1 MHIFINKKTKDKSCS
16 MVIPPVGTASYF
28 FSLAL
33 CLLLFSFPS
42 CHSHTEDDG
51 HNHAPPKT
59 ATEEKAHEHE
69 TTAIATLTK
78 EQLKTVGIQ
87 LGNIEQKELTATIR
101 ANGMLKVPN
110 NNKANATS
118 LYGGVIKTLNVQIG
132 GYVKKGQVIAT
143 IANPQF
149 IQLQEEYLTIGSKII
164 FAEQELQ
171 RQQALNAGNAGA
183 LKNLQNATSEL
194 NMLRTRK
201 ASLQQQIQ
209 LMGINPN
216 SISDNNLKSAL
227 VVTSPINGTISNLFA
242 KIGSY
247 VDVSSP
253 VAEIVDNSSLH
264 LDLHVFE
271 KDLPLLKVGQIIHFT
286 LTNNPTSEYDAKV
299 FSIGSSFEN
308 ESKTISVHCNV
319 TGDKNGLIDGMN
331 ITGIVSLNNVTTP
344 AVPDEAIVNAEGK
357 YYVFIVTGK
366 KADEHAEEGTENH
379 KHQEGE
385 EKEHKEDK
393 NSINFEKIE
402 VVKGVSDMGYTAVTF
417 VKDVPE
423 NTRIVVKGAFFINA
437 KLSNTGGHEH

>member
-1 MHIFINKKTKDKSCS
+1 MTSINNKKILAI
-16 MVIPPVGTASYF
+16 VIMAIVLIACNNHKEG
-28 FSLAL
+28 
-33 CLLLFSFPS
+33 
-42 CHSHTEDDG
+42 DG
-51 HNHAPPKT
+51 HDHAPQKKET
-59 ATEEKAHEHE
+59 QEEAHEHE
-69 TTAIATLTK
+69 TSDIATLTE
-78 EQLKTVGIQ
+78 EQMKTVGIQ
-87 LGNIEQKELTATIR
+87 LGHIEQKELTATIR

-110 NNKANATS
+110 NNKGNATS
-118 LYGGVIKTLNVQIG
+118 LYGGVIKTLKVQIG
-132 GYVKKGQVIAT
+132 DYVKKGQIIAT

-149 IQLQEEYLTIGSKII
+149 IQLQEEYLTIGSKIV

-183 LKNLQNATSEL
+183 LKNLQSATVEL
-194 NMLRTRK
+194 SMLRTRK

-216 SISDNNLKSAL
+216 SISNNNLKSAL
-227 VVTSPINGTISNLFA
+227 VVTSPLNGTISNLFA

-271 KDLPLLKVGQIIHFT
+271 KDLPVLKVGQIIHFT
-286 LTNNPTSEYDAKV
+286 LTNNPTGEYDAKV

-319 TGDKNGLIDGMN
+319 TGNKAGLIDGMN

-344 AVPDEAIVNAEGK
+344 AVPDDAIVNADGK
-357 YYVFIVTGK
+357 YYVFVVTDK
-366 KADEHAEEGTENH
+366 KADEHADETKENH
-379 KHQEGE
+379 EHKEGE

-393 NSINFEKIE
+393 TMNFEKLE

-417 VKDVPE
+417 VKDVPQ
-423 NTRIVVKGAFFINA
+423 NTRIVVKGAFFVNA
-437 KLSNTGGHEH
+437 RLSNTGGHAH